1 MEQHPENQEEITPV
15 EETPAEKNIPENTSA
30 EEIPAEEAEPEAS
43 VPFEKPGY
51 VPRPM
56 WQVWAARVGLV
67 LFIILLIAYYMT
79 MFRGGR

>member
-1 MEQHPENQEEITPV
+1 MDNF
-15 EETPAEKNIPENTSA
+15 EETQESRQE
-30 EEIPAEEAEPEAS
+30 
-43 VPFEKPGY
+43 GY